1 MRHSSSSRHAIA
13 HSAQL
18 KRCRAVV
25 DRELFRAIETAT
37 RKGWK
42 PAEVA
47 MALADAADDLIFTLA
62 SQRQGSLV
70 DPGTL
75 PVHIDGAAI

>member
-1 MRHSSSSRHAIA
+1 MRHSSSSRHALA
-13 HSAQL
+13 QSAQL

-62 SQRQGSLV
+62 SRDKGSIV
-70 DPGTL
+70 VPSTL
-75 PVHIDGAAI
+75 PAHVNGAAI